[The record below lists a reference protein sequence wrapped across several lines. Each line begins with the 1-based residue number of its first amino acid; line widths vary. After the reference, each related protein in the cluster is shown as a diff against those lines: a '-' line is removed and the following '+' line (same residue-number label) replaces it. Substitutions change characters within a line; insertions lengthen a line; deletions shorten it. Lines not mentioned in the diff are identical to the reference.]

1 MSSYL
6 VHEAASVCRGHRQ
19 LVQVRLG
26 KYGGDTDHR
35 QRRLPRNELDGA
47 PRHGPQLDL
56 FEGLIPGSVAR
67 FTDVNVLGSEA
78 FRLQFEIILR
88 REKKKK
94 KGQKRGN
101 DFLKG
106 RLQHLVGFL
115 DIVVVT
121 FTNITTHLPWTLLM
135 DTLL

>member
-47 PRHGPQLDL
+47 PGHGPQLDL
-56 FEGLIPGSVAR
+56 FEGLVPGSVAR
-67 FTDVNVLGSEA
+67 FTDVDVLGSEA

-94 KGQKRGN
+94 KVR
-101 DFLKG
+101 
-106 RLQHLVGFL
+106 REEM
-115 DIVVVT
+115 IS
-121 FTNITTHLPWTLLM
+121 
-135 DTLL
+135 